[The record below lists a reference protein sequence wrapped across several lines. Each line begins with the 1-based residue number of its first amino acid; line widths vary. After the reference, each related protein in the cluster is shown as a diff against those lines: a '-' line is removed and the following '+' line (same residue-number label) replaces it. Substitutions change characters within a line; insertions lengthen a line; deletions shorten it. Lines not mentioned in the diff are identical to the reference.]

1 MNEKD
6 ERLSR
11 LQLRYSRVF
20 TSSNLEWGLEH
31 MSGWDKLIDAMSMR
45 IDAILSQDATGEI
58 ELLQV
63 KEKFGELRVYYR
75 LKKLEGNAIAAIAR
89 AINETQEASTHVCE
103 VCGRPSTL
111 LPNNQ
116 MKTRCV
122 TCASTIIG

>member
-11 LQLRYSRVF
+11 LQLRYPRVF

-31 MSGWDKLIDAMSMR
+31 MSGWDELIDAMSMR
-45 IDAILSQDATGEI
+45 IDAILSDDAQGEI

-75 LKKLEGNAIAAIAR
+75 LKRLEGDAIAKIAAAIKEA
-89 AINETQEASTHVCE
+89 QEASTHFCE
-103 VCGRPSTL
+103 VCGRPGTL
-111 LPNNQ
+111 LPHNQ

-122 TCASTIIG
+122 TCASV